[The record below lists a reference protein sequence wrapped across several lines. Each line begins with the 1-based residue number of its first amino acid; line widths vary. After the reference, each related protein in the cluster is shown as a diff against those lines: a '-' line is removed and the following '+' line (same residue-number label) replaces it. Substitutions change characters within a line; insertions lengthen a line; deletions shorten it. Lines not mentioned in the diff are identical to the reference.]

1 MSIFKK
7 ILGPGIEAR
16 TSVSV
21 GKNATSTALPYRVDK
36 TGRKRVFKLKTE
48 MKKKVFQKTNT
59 RRRFSINFW
68 SDRFRV
74 IKFFFH
80 FVSCWIN
87 TNLISDLFIFAKKF
101 TNFFFV
107 GNEKKFRR
115 WVFEGKSYFFLKI
128 LKPLHDINEQL
139 KWVKTSVECY
149 FKLGY
154 QKVVD
159 TSMIN

>member
-16 TSVSV
+16 TSVLV
-21 GKNATSTALPYRVDK
+21 GKNAISTALPYRVDK

-74 IKFFFH
+74 IKFFFSFC
-80 FVSCWIN
+80 FVLNQHHLNFRFVYFCQKIY
-87 TNLISDLFIFAKKF
+87 D
-101 TNFFFV
+101 FFFV
-107 GNEKKFRR
+107 GDEKKFRR
-115 WVFEGKSYFFLKI
+115 WVFEGKSNFFLKI

-159 TSMIN
+159 TSIIN